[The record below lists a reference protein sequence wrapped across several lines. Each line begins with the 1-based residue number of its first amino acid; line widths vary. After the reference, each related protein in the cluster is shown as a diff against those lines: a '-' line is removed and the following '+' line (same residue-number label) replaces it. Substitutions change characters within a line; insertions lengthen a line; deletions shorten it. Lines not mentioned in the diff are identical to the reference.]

1 MFSRLFEFSWM
12 LSMAFVRVTNLEE
25 EEESAF
31 ELLSSFSGEDNG
43 F

>member
-1 MFSRLFEFSWM
+1 
-12 LSMAFVRVTNLEE
+12 MAFVRVTNLEE